1 MTSSA
6 FSSHEADRELAR
18 RMVAGDDAA
27 FRQFFDSHFPA
38 LFRFAM
44 TRLGHDEDA
53 AEEVAQTTL
62 CKVIRKLHTYR
73 GEASLLTW
81 ACTFCR
87 WEISAWQA
95 QRGRRGVAVEL
106 IEEAPEVRAALESLA
121 ALDESGPRERLL
133 RQEVGEL
140 VRLTLDQLPSR
151 YGDALE
157 WKYVDGLSVKE
168 IAVRLEVG
176 PKAAESLL
184 TRARQAFRD
193 AFGALCESL
202 ERSGLELDGMG
213 SVAGGGRS

>member
-1 MTSSA
+1 MTTLA
-6 FSSHEADRELAR
+6 FPSHQADRDLVG
-18 RMVAGDDAA
+18 RMLAGDEVA

-62 CKVIRKLHTYR
+62 CKVLRKLHTYR

-95 QRGRRGVAVEL
+95 QRGRRGAAVEL

-121 ALDESGPRERLL
+121 AIGEPGPRERLL
-133 RQEVGEL
+133 RQEVGDL

-151 YGDALE
+151 YGSALE

-168 IAVRLEVG
+168 IADRLDLG

-193 AFGALCESL
+193 AFGALCASL
-202 ERSGLELDGMG
+202 EANGLDDRGALP
-213 SVAGGGRS
+213 GGGRT